1 MMKRTAKLITILELF
16 VAAVMYFAVAYH
28 FEHDAVIMKILPGTD
43 FTATLLRLSI
53 YIIPGI
59 NVICAFFG
67 IVFSTRGLLSFTGV
81 LEILA
86 GILTLYFKGN
96 SMLMQ
101 TMGLLMIFMGLIY
114 IPCVLLY
121 RREKSAN
128 K

>member
-1 MMKRTAKLITILELF
+1 MKKIAKLITVLELI
-16 VAAVMYFAVAYH
+16 VAVVMYFTVAYH
-28 FEHDAVIMKILPGTD
+28 FEHDAMIMKILPGTD

-67 IVFSTRGLLSFTGV
+67 IVFSTRGLLSFIGV

-86 GILTLYFKGN
+86 GVLTLYFKGN
-96 SMLMQ
+96 SLMMQ
-101 TMGLLMIFMGLIY
+101 NMGILMISMGAIF

-121 RREKSAN
+121 KRDKKEK
-128 K
+128 

>member
-1 MMKRTAKLITILELF
+1 MKKIAKLITVLELF
-16 VAAVMYFAVAYH
+16 VAIAMYFVVAYH

-43 FTATLLRLSI
+43 FSATLLRLSI

-67 IVFSTRGLLSFTGV
+67 IVFSTRGLLSFIGV

-86 GILTLYFKGN
+86 GVLTLYFKGN
-96 SMLMQ
+96 SMMMQ
-101 TMGLLMIFMGLIY
+101 NMGILMIVMGLIY

-121 RREKSAN
+121 RRDKTEK
-128 K
+128 

>member
-1 MMKRTAKLITILELF
+1 MKKIAKLITVLELI
-16 VAAVMYFAVAYH
+16 VAVVMYFTVAYH
-28 FEHDAVIMKILPGTD
+28 FEHDAMIMKILPGTD

-67 IVFSTRGLLSFTGV
+67 IVFSTRGLLSFIGV

-86 GILTLYFKGN
+86 GVLTLYFKGN
-96 SMLMQ
+96 SLMMQ
-101 TMGLLMIFMGLIY
+101 NMGILMIVMGAVF

-121 RREKSAN
+121 KRDKKEK
-128 K
+128 

>member
-1 MMKRTAKLITILELF
+1 MKKIAKLITIIELL
-16 VAAVMYFAVAYH
+16 VAVVMYFVVAYH
-28 FEHDAVIMKILPGTD
+28 FEHDSLIMRILPGTD

-59 NVICAFFG
+59 NLICAFFG
-67 IVFSTRGLLSFTGV
+67 IVFSTKGLLTFVGI

-86 GILTLYFKGN
+86 GILTLCFKGK
-96 SMLMQ
+96 SLVMQ
-101 TMGLLMIFMGLIY
+101 NMGLLMIVMGLIY

-121 RREKSAN
+121 RKDKKTN

>member
-1 MMKRTAKLITILELF
+1 MKRTAKLITILELF
-16 VAAVMYFAVAYH
+16 VAAVMYFTVAYH
-28 FEHDAVIMKILPGTD
+28 FEHDVMIMKILPGTD

-67 IVFSTRGLLSFTGV
+67 IVFSTRGLLSFIGV

-86 GILTLYFKGN
+86 GVLTLYFKGN
-96 SMLMQ
+96 SMMMQ
-101 TMGLLMIFMGLIY
+101 NMGVLMIVMGLIY

-121 RREKSAN
+121 RRDKTEK
-128 K
+128 